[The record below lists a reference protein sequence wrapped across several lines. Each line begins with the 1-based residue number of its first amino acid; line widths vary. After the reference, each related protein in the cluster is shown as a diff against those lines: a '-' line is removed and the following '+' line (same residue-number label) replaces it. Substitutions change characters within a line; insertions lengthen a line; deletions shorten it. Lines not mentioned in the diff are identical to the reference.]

1 MHSKSW
7 AVLLWLTMSVAGVC
21 EAQESPVTPLEL
33 TAESVDRFIETFP
46 ALAAKL
52 AKIDPEFDVTDAD
65 SLVGQISLM
74 IEGDP
79 LDSALDAAA
88 VSEGYETFDDWG
100 AIAGNVLVARLWAE
114 NPLDQDEIS
123 ASEAEIMALT
133 DISEDEKSEM
143 IAGLHEAAGVANE
156 RKPINANIALV
167 KARLARLD
175 EMIGTSE

>member
-7 AVLLWLTMSVAGVC
+7 AVLLWLTLSVAGVS

-33 TAESVDRFIETFP
+33 TGESVDKFVETFP
-46 ALAAKL
+46 SIAAKL
-52 AKIDPEFDVTDAD
+52 AKLDPEFDVTDAD
-65 SLVGQISLM
+65 SLVGQIGLM

-114 NPLDQDEIS
+114 NPPDQDEVS

-133 DISEDEKSEM
+133 DISEDEKTEM
-143 IAGLHEAAGVANE
+143 IAGLHEAAGVAND
-156 RKPINANIALV
+156 RKPSDANIELV
-167 KARLARLD
+167 RARLARLD
-175 EMIGTSE
+175 QMIGTSE